1 MTATIDVLNPLKP
14 KRVTIVASN
23 PAISQ
28 VTSWP
33 IGFWWSEL
41 VHPYWEFVEHGYS
54 VEICSPEG
62 GKLEG
67 DKWSDPRDESRYS
80 ADDLLSLGFISSP
93 EHMKLVQN
101 SKPLSSLN
109 VDELGAV
116 LFVGG
121 QGPMYTFY
129 NDERVHKLSAGCY
142 EAGKVTGIICHP
154 TGILLKARTSNGKLL
169 VEGKTWTGFAN
180 SEEDFVDQFVG
191 MRVQPFR
198 IEDEARKIANT
209 NFIVASRFKPHA
221 VREGHLV
228 TGQQQYSGA
237 AAARLMI
244 EALGV

>member
-28 VTSWP
+28 LTSWP

-80 ADDLLSLGFISSP
+80 PDDLLSLGFISSP

-101 SKPLSSLN
+101 SKPLSNVN
-109 VDELGAV
+109 VDELDAV

-121 QGPMYTFY
+121 QGPSIRFITTNEFTS
-129 NDERVHKLSAGCY
+129 SAP
-142 EAGKVTGIICHP
+142 AVTRR
-154 TGILLKARTSNGKLL
+154 AR
-169 VEGKTWTGFAN
+169 
-180 SEEDFVDQFVG
+180 
-191 MRVQPFR
+191 
-198 IEDEARKIANT
+198 
-209 NFIVASRFKPHA
+209 
-221 VREGHLV
+221 
-228 TGQQQYSGA
+228 
-237 AAARLMI
+237 
-244 EALGV
+244 